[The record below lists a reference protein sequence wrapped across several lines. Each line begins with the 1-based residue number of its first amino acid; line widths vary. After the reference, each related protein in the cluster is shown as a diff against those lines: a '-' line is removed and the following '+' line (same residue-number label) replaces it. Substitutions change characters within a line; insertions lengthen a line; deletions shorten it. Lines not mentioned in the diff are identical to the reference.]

1 MYQWKDLRLDPDTCE
16 VSYRGKI
23 LRLYPKE
30 YELLKLFFDFPMR
43 VLSPSLIIEHL
54 WSFDSTPTES
64 VIRTHIKGL
73 RHKLKD
79 AGVED
84 DIIQTVHGL
93 GYRLKP
99 LPKEIKKSEMIL
111 TPMIMKLL
119 ALHFSE
125 YAIVNQELVI
135 LAISANVKNFS
146 DYPLDVKIGGKITI
160 AFPELIGSE
169 FLLLEILENR
179 RSSLDIKGI
188 ARVRNSFRPD
198 YINIFAIPEPTEEQ
212 TNQRLLF
219 LFEDASENMTLKQQ
233 VVQRENESYLKSCF
247 PKLIK

>member
-16 VSYRGKI
+16 VSYAGKL

-30 YELLKLFFDFPMR
+30 YELLKLFFDFPRR

-54 WSFDSTPTES
+54 WSFDATPTES
-64 VIRTHIKGL
+64 VIRTHIKGI

-79 AGVED
+79 AGAE

-99 LPKEIKKSEMIL
+99 LPKEVKPSELIL

-125 YAIVNQELVI
+125 YAIVNRDLTI
-135 LAISANVKNFS
+135 LAISPHVKNFS
-146 DYPLDVKIGGKITI
+146 DYPWDVNIGGNITV

-169 FLLLEILENR
+169 FMLVEILENR
-179 RSSLDIKGI
+179 RPSLDIKGI
-188 ARVRNSFRPD
+188 AKVKNISRPD
-198 YINIFAIPEPTEEQ
+198 YINIYAIPEPTEEQ
-212 TNQRLLF
+212 TSQRLLF
-219 LFEDASENMTLKQQ
+219 LFEDASENMTFKQR
-233 VVQRENESYLKSCF
+233 VVQRENESYLNLKPIF
-247 PKLIK
+247 PN